1 LKILK
6 KVTNNGCVTITD
18 EAFTIMALGNFWG
31 CWFHQQPAQWTDS
44 CHGNQ
49 QFMGWSDQV
58 YNHYDDVCK
67 LIKKQRGNTAS
78 TGLEKEFQHMR
89 EYANGRVVSH
99 MDTSREQQHKVFDE
113 LDID

>member
-18 EAFTIMALGNFWG
+18 EAFTIMAL
-31 CWFHQQPAQWTDS
+31 
-44 CHGNQ
+44 GNQ